1 MSTRT
6 PVEVVVYERAGCH
19 LCEEMLAVVE
29 NLQSEFSI
37 AVRRVDI
44 GGSAGLEARF
54 GTEIPV
60 LFVGG
65 RKAFKYRVTAERLR
79 ERIRRTLAPPA

>member
-1 MSTRT
+1 M
-6 PVEVVVYERAGCH
+6 YERAGCH

-29 NLQSEFSI
+29 DLRSEFSLV
-37 AVRRVDI
+37 VRRVDI
-44 GGSAGLEARF
+44 GESAELEARF

-65 RKAFKYRVTAERLR
+65 RKAFKYRVTAGQLR